1 MRVGFAQI
9 AGFVLAAVLAIAPA
23 TQGNAQTRTLS
34 STSFKGG
41 DGSFDRVVKEGIVL
55 GIASDLPFTYYDEK
69 TKKNDGMDVKI
80 MEEVTNRLGIKNV
93 KWELVQFD
101 ALIPGLVSKRWDV
114 VVDNI
119 HENEKRLA
127 VISFTGPAYW
137 YGSSLAVQKGNPLK
151 IHSWDDMAGKTVG
164 TVRGSFNQQLLE
176 NRKDLKELKL
186 YTQNEAE
193 MADLLAGR
201 VDVLMEDDI
210 KVGTFIKEHAGVGI
224 EMASGYAARPEEYG
238 YARYGVRKE
247 DVDLNHAISR
257 TIAEMR
263 GDGVIGKIIT
273 DYGLTQRNLWYFPVN

>member
-1 MRVGFAQI
+1 MRVGFAHL
-9 AGFVLAAVLAIAPA
+9 ASFAVAAVLAIAPGA
-23 TQGNAQTRTLS
+23 PASAQTRTLS
-34 STSFKGG
+34 STGFKGG
-41 DGSFDRVVKEGIVL
+41 DGSYDRVVKEGIVL
-55 GIASDLPFTYYDEK
+55 GIASDLPFTYYDDK

-80 MEEVTNRLGIKNV
+80 MEEVCARLGIKNV

-101 ALIPGLVSKRWDV
+101 ALIPGLVSKRWDM

-127 VISFTGPAYW
+127 VITFTGPVYW
-137 YGSSLAVQKGNPLK
+137 YGSTLAVAKGNPLN
-151 IHSWDDMAGKTVG
+151 IHTWDQMAGHTVG

-186 YTQNEAE
+186 YTGNEQE

-210 KVGTFIKEHAGVGI
+210 KIGTFIKEHTGVAI

-238 YARYGVRKE
+238 YARYGLRKE
-247 DVDLNHAISR
+247 DIDLNHAVSR

-273 DYGLTQRNLWYFPVN
+273 DYGLSLRNLWYFPVN

>member
-1 MRVGFAQI
+1 MRFRFTHLA
-9 AGFVLAAVLAIAPA
+9 ALALAAVVA
-23 TQGNAQTRTLS
+23 TAAGQAGAQTRTLS
-34 STSFKGG
+34 STGFKGG
-41 DGSFDRVVKEGIVL
+41 DGSYDRVVKDGIVL
-55 GIASDLPFTYYDEK
+55 GIASDLPFTYYDDK
-69 TKKNDGMDVKI
+69 TKKYDGMDVKI
-80 MEEVTNRLGIKNV
+80 MEEVCERLGIKNV

-101 ALIPGLVSKRWDV
+101 ALIPGLVSKRWDM

-137 YGSSLAVQKGNPLK
+137 YGSSLAVQKGNPLNL
-151 IHSWDDMAGKTVG
+151 HTWDQLAGHTVG

-186 YTQNEAE
+186 YTTNEAE
-193 MADLLAGR
+193 MADLIAGR

-210 KVGTFIKEHAGVGI
+210 KVGTFIKEHPGVGI

-247 DVDLNHAISR
+247 DVDLNHAVSR
-257 TIAEMR
+257 TLAEMR
-263 GDGVIGKIIT
+263 GDGVVGKIIT
-273 DYGLTQRNLWYFPVN
+273 QYGLSLRNLWYYPVN